1 MRSTLE
7 HSFSVTWGH
16 SALHLGISVQF
27 GYAVL
32 LQNTLSQLH
41 VTIRPCAWGFQYNSA
56 MRPALKHSF
65 SVTCGH
71 SALHLGISVQF
82 GYAVLLQNTLSQL
95 HVTIRPCAWGF
106 QYNSAMR
113 PALKHSFSVTC
124 GHSALHLGISVQF
137 GYAVLLQNTLSQL
150 HVTIR
155 PCAWGFQYNSAMRP
169 ALKHSFSV
177 TWGHSALHLGD
188 FSPIR
193 LCGLHQNILS
203 QSHVAMRPCFQ
214 EIPVQ
219 VGHAAFIRTFLLS
232 HI

>member
-1 MRSTLE
+1 MGPFDPILGRFQSNLAMRPASE
-7 HSFSVTWGH
+7 HSFST
-16 SALHLGISVQF
+16 
-27 GYAVL
+27 
-32 LQNTLSQLH
+32 
-41 VTIRPCAWGFQYNSA
+41 
-56 MRPALKHSF
+56 
-65 SVTCGH
+65 TCGH
-71 SALHLGISVQF
+71 SALRLGISAQF
-82 GYAVLLQNTLSQL
+82 GHAACFETLFLSHL
-95 HVTIRPCAWGF
+95 WPFG
-106 QYNSAMR
+106 
-113 PALKHSFSVTC
+113 PAPGDFSSIWLCGLTSEHSFST
-124 GHSALHLGISVQF
+124 
-137 GYAVLLQNTLSQL
+137 T
-150 HVTIR
+150 VTIR

-232 HI
+232 HIWSFSPAFGRFQSNLAMRPASEQSFSVT

>member
-1 MRSTLE
+1 MESCSPASGDSSQNSVMRPTLE
-7 HSFSVTWGH
+7 QSFSVTWGH
-16 SALHLGISVQF
+16 STLYWGDFSPIWPC
-27 GYAVL
+27 GL

-41 VTIRPCAWGFQYNSA
+41 VAIRPCAWGFQ
-56 MRPALKHSF
+56 P
-65 SVTCGH
+65 
-71 SALHLGISVQF
+71 
-82 GYAVLLQNTLSQL
+82 
-95 HVTIRPCAWGF
+95 
-106 QYNSAMR
+106 NSAMR

-232 HI
+232 HIWSFSPAFGRFQFNLAMRPASEQSFSVT